1 MGKNNKALNLQD
13 LVGTKVRMLTVL
25 RFSHIEQAEQA
36 DRIRNKYMYECLCNC
51 GKRTLVNRF
60 HLKQKDS
67 HASTWSC
74 GCYQKSQSLKGHEKQ
89 KGKPRPQI
97 QKANGESVLHS
108 MFLAYQGGAKKRDL
122 RFNLTKEEFAELTS
136 LICYYCGSEP
146 REVKKKASDFVS
158 RKMNGIDRLDSSK
171 GYELSNCVSCC
182 KTCNYMKLEMS
193 VSEFLNHID
202 KIYNKNFL

>member
-1 MGKNNKALNLQD
+1 MKAD
-13 LVGTKVRMLTVL
+13 TSTLVGQKFGQLTVL
-25 RFSHIEQAEQA
+25 SFSHTTQVQHS
-36 DRIRNKYMYECLCNC
+36 DRVRTKYWFNCICNC
-51 GKRTLVNRF
+51 GTTIVVSR
-60 HLKQKDS
+60 
-67 HASTWSC
+67 ASLPGTKTC
-74 GCYQKSQSLKGHEKQ
+74 GCSKIEGHKKAAEKQ
-89 KGKPRPQI
+89 KGKARPQV
-97 QKANGESVLHS
+97 QKPNGESVLHS
-108 MFLAYQGGAKKRDL
+108 VFLNYKQGAKDRRL
-122 RFNLTKEEFAELTS
+122 SFLLSKEEFAELTS